1 MFYPSPLLPPQFLFL
16 LANALRA
23 GWDWMEDYCELI
35 LEHIGYEILLQR
47 NPWDKDLLDGCVKRM
62 LEIGRQ

>member
-1 MFYPSPLLPPQFLFL
+1 
-16 LANALRA
+16 
-23 GWDWMEDYCELI
+23 MEDYCELI